1 MARSHKHRIPA
12 AFGGIMDTKTGR
24 KRYVWGS
31 IWDWATDNATELL
44 KMAGS
49 GIKGLYLFAV
59 SITFVSHSH
68 AIIFNSLF
76 YDYI

>member
-31 IWDWATDNATELL
+31 IWD
-44 KMAGS
+44 
-49 GIKGLYLFAV
+49 
-59 SITFVSHSH
+59 
-68 AIIFNSLF
+68 
-76 YDYI
+76 